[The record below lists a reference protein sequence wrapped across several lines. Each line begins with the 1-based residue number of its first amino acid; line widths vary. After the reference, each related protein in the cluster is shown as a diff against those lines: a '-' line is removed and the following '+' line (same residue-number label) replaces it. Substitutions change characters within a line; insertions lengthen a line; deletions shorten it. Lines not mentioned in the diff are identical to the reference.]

1 MNTEREL
8 RRLIRKSMR
17 EFKRTQTTCIEPG
30 CKTITLHDR
39 CDRHRV
45 HADAD
50 ALQRNR
56 AGPSAAFDNAGQ
68 KTAKSATFSP
78 RRIG

>member
-39 CDRHRV
+39 CDRHR
-45 HADAD
+45 ATERGYTAERGDAS
-50 ALQRNR
+50 
-56 AGPSAAFDNAGQ
+56 AGV
-68 KTAKSATFSP
+68 TSP
-78 RRIG
+78 HIDSLRRVNP

>member
-17 EFKRTQTTCIEPG
+17 EFKRTQLTCIEPG

-39 CDRHRV
+39 CDRHSAP
-45 HADAD
+45 ADERTV
-50 ALQRNR
+50 QRNNIATR
-56 AGPSAAFDNAGQ
+56 A
-68 KTAKSATFSP
+68 
-78 RRIG
+78 

>member
-17 EFKRTQTTCIEPG
+17 EFKRTQLTCIEPG

-50 ALQRNR
+50 ALQRTR
-56 AGPSAAFDNAGQ
+56 KLTHS
-68 KTAKSATFSP
+68 
-78 RRIG
+78 

>member
-1 MNTEREL
+1 
-8 RRLIRKSMR
+8 MR
-17 EFKRTQTTCIEPG
+17 EFKRTQLTCIEPG

-50 ALQRNR
+50 ALQRTR
-56 AGPSAAFDNAGQ
+56 KLTHS
-68 KTAKSATFSP
+68 
-78 RRIG
+78 